1 MSVIVSVPDLDAII
15 SDRGHTIRQRQY
27 SMRVAFYAR
36 QYVPR
41 DENTLRASEPLNSRY
56 EDGLLIWSTPYAL
69 KQYSVPMKH
78 TTAGTQDHW
87 DEAVRKNHMSD
98 LKDYVS
104 KLYGR

>member
-36 QYVPR
+36 RYVPR
-41 DENTLRASEPLNSRY
+41 EENTLRASEPLNSRY
-56 EDGLLIWSTPYAL
+56 EEGLLIWNTPYAA
-69 KQYSVPMKH
+69 KQYNVPMHH
-78 TTAGTQDHW
+78 TTEGTTDHW
-87 DEAVRKNHMSD
+87 DEQVRKNHMGE

-104 KLYGR
+104 KMYGR